1 MELSFRTLSK
11 RIGVSGALT
20 RVSSVFGSFS
30 TVSVR
35 DKPVENRLAKQLPQQ
50 LVRYAKLERN
60 NLFFDEKNLRGIN
73 VKFAYALF
81 NVDTFSMVLFWDCFS
96 FIAVELCLFYCVF
109 FYML

>member
-1 MELSFRTLSK
+1 METLQLADRRDDDGTHVVNTLFQPLMTKWMELSFRTSSK
-11 RIGVSGALT
+11 RIGVSGAFT

-60 NLFFDEKNLRGIN
+60 NLF
-73 VKFAYALF
+73 
-81 NVDTFSMVLFWDCFS
+81 SMKRIF
-96 FIAVELCLFYCVF
+96 VELT
-109 FYML
+109 